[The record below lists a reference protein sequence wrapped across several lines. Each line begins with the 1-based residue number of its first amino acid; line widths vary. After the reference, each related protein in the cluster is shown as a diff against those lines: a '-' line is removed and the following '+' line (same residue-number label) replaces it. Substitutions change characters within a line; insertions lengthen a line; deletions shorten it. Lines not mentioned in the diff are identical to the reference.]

1 MPCLRWMHM
10 GVGCVQ
16 DAWVCCNYVHITSI
30 HSLPRSYRGIRWRNA
45 VVARNAA
52 HIFPPRNL
60 PYPGSWR
67 FLCNMIC
74 RHLFPPLSRWS
85 RRIRPFS
92 KRIWGRQSTDGLF
105 LMVFE
110 MIRSLLGLK
119 DPKVDI
125 WGKLAAGMDS
135 IKDLGKPAIRIY
147 SWEWVIDR
155 CARCGQ
161 HLTCLSLGGWYPDQ
175 SRERIWV

>member
-16 DAWVCCNYVHITSI
+16 DAWVCCNYVHITSV

-52 HIFPPRNL
+52 HICPSRNL

-67 FLCNMIC
+67 FPCNLIC
-74 RHLFPPLSRWS
+74 RYLFPPLSRWS
-85 RRIRPFS
+85 RRVRPLSRRIR
-92 KRIWGRQSTDGLF
+92 GMQLTDGLF
-105 LMVFE
+105 LMVCE
-110 MIRSLLGLK
+110 MTRSLLGLD

-125 WGKLAAGMDS
+125 WGKLAAGMVS
-135 IKDLGKPAIRIY
+135 IKVLGKLAFRFD
-147 SWEWVIDR
+147 SWYIDD
-155 CARCGQ
+155 AR
-161 HLTCLSLGGWYPDQ
+161 
-175 SRERIWV
+175 

>member
-1 MPCLRWMHM
+1 M

-52 HIFPPRNL
+52 HICPSRNL

-67 FLCNMIC
+67 FPCNLIC

-85 RRIRPFS
+85 RRVRPLS
-92 KRIWGRQSTDGLF
+92 RRIWGRQSTDGLF
-105 LMVFE
+105 LMVCE
-110 MIRSLLGLK
+110 MTRSLLGLN
-119 DPKVDI
+119 DPKFDI
-125 WGKLAAGMDS
+125 WGKLAAVIVS
-135 IKDLGKPAIRIY
+135 IKVLGKLAFRFD
-147 SWEWVIDR
+147 SWEWVIHR
-155 CARCGQ
+155 WCSIGSAPYVLEPWRVVPRSV
-161 HLTCLSLGGWYPDQ
+161 TRKNLSVTMG
-175 SRERIWV
+175 